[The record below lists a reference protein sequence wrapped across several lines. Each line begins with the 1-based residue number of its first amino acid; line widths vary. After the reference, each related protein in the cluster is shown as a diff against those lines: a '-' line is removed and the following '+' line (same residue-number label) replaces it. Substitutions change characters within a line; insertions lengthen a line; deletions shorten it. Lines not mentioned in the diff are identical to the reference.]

1 MVKCILLPA
10 PFEQNGVDNIDK
22 MCGLDKWR
30 LRTVIEPNKASID
43 KHHAKYTMS
52 VALCTDGGT
61 WCTDCG
67 TWCTDNGTVQNGI
80 KGLYKAVGIQVE
92 VKLQPFSFVTGD
104 NASMIEVLRHADIF
118 WFAGVSCLPQK
129 LKHALS
135 RKSDETDASDLAAVL
150 RERVQYGDMLYIG
163 IRGGAVLASCP
174 EDSYYECGLGL
185 LQYLRTDCR
194 KFNEVEGS
202 AASTVQVPTFTEKYG
217 IAMVVNSKHVVAVCF
232 PVAKDAKHVWDTT
245 SKATE
250 KLQEIM
256 KHTAEHSWACYA
268 DPTTEEEWLFN
279 MQGDYLN
286 LRTGRHCKH
295 PV

>member
-1 MVKCILLPA
+1 MMRYIFLPK
-10 PFEQNGVDNIDK
+10 PFENITVENIKK
-22 MCGLDKWR
+22 MGREGKRR
-30 LRTVIEPNKASID
+30 LRTAIEPNKGSSD
-43 KHHAKYTMS
+43 EHPAKYTMS
-52 VALCTDGGT
+52 VALCTDGVSY
-61 WCTDCG
+61 CQHA
-67 TWCTDNGTVQNGI
+67 TVQKGI
-80 KGLYKAVGIQVE
+80 KDLYEAVGIQVE

-118 WFAGVSCLPQK
+118 WFAGVRYLSQK

-135 RKSDETDASDLAAVL
+135 RKYDETDTTDLAAVL

-163 IRGGAVLASCP
+163 ICGGANLASSP
-174 EDSYYECGLGL
+174 EKSFYNGCGLDL
-185 LQYLRTDCR
+185 LQGLRIDYVDFKDVVGT
-194 KFNEVEGS
+194 

-217 IAMVVNSKHVVAVCF
+217 IAMVINSKHVVAVCF
-232 PVAKDAKHVWDTT
+232 PVTKDAKHVWDTT

-256 KHTAEHSWACYA
+256 EHTAEHSWACYT

-279 MQGDYLN
+279 MQGNYLN
-286 LRTGRHCKH
+286 LRTGQHCKH